1 MDYLGLSTGSLG
13 TKKDAVGGRPHVTHT
28 LLVFSIYNAYTEAP
42 GHAVGQHPQ
51 KYSEV
56 YAVVE
61 ERDYGL
67 SSPTS

>member
-1 MDYLGLSTGSLG
+1 M
-13 TKKDAVGGRPHVTHT
+13 GGRPHVTHP
-28 LLVFSIYNAYTEAP
+28 LLVFGIYNANTEAP

-61 ERDYGL
+61 ERVDGL